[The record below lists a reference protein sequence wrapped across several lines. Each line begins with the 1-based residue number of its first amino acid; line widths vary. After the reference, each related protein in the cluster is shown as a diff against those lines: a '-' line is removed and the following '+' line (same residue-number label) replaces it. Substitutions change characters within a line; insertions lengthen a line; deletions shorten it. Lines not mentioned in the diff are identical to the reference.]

1 MKRAPILAEWKRA
14 VESLGAAESCR
25 RDGFYADCVS
35 RTYYAILH
43 GAKAALLIKGVGADS
58 HAAVKRLFGL
68 HFIQAGSIEPDWG
81 TYLGESSDL
90 RLAADYDV
98 ETPLVETD
106 ARDECDRA
114 RAFLVRIRQLLLENG
129 LTSEELHAGTL
140 DG

>member
-68 HFIQAGSIEPDWG
+68 H
-81 TYLGESSDL
+81 
-90 RLAADYDV
+90 
-98 ETPLVETD
+98 
-106 ARDECDRA
+106 
-114 RAFLVRIRQLLLENG
+114 VRIRQLLLENG